1 MTRIIPS
8 KFLLP
13 GGMKQLRV
21 EFTAQRDWM
30 IWLNANG
37 DFTNGIFIRLCGDG
51 EIHRVTWHPD
61 GGESVF
67 VVKEIDN
74 E

>member
-1 MTRIIPS
+1 
-8 KFLLP
+8 
-13 GGMKQLRV
+13 
-21 EFTAQRDWM
+21 M

-37 DFTNGIFIRLCGDG
+37 DFTNGTFIRLCGDG

-67 VVKEIDN
+67 VVKEIDD